1 MQLGFIGAGKVGT
14 ALGIYLKEK
23 GFELSGYYSRSKDSC
38 VEAAIRTQ
46 SNYYGTLKSLVEAS
60 DILFIT
66 TSDDQI
72 ESVAKQ
78 LCEECCLKPGQLII
92 HTSGALPS
100 TILSAV
106 KTFGCFTYSMHP
118 LQAFADVDKS
128 VSDLSNTYF
137 CIEGDTEKISIL
149 EELLHTCKNDYF
161 KVSPEQKI
169 LYHASA
175 CMLSNYLVT
184 LIHNGLKL
192 MDHIQLDNST
202 AFKAMLPLVNSTI
215 QNVLELGTKD
225 ALTGPISRGDI
236 DTVKK
241 QFEAISSTSK
251 EQLAIY
257 SCMAEETLKLAML
270 SKLKDKAKT
279 DKLEILIESYL

>member
-38 VEAAIRTQ
+38 VQAAIRTQ
-46 SNYYGTLKSLVEAS
+46 SNYYSTLKPLVEAS

-100 TILSAV
+100 TVLNVV
-106 KTFGCFTYSMHP
+106 KAFGCFTYSMHP

-137 CIEGDTEKISIL
+137 CIEGDEEKISIL
-149 EELLHTCKNDYF
+149 EELLHTCKNAYF
-161 KVSPEQKI
+161 KVRPEQKI

-184 LIHNGLKL
+184 LIHNSLKL
-192 MDHIQLDNST
+192 LDDIQLDNST

-241 QFEAISSTSK
+241 QFEAISSTSN
-251 EQLAIY
+251 EQLALF
-257 SCMAEETLKLAML
+257 SCMAKETLKLAAL
-270 SKLKDKAKT
+270 SKLKDKAIT
-279 DKLEILIESYL
+279 DKLDILIESYL